1 MTRSKSILFVLCL
14 TALVSC
20 AFVASNASAMTMHEC
35 KKISKGGT
43 GVRYSDSN
51 CTIVNGAGAFQT
63 ETLPQGETVEVT
75 PTSTQTFVLSATIS
89 AIKFE
94 FHCEAAI
101 GSAKTTN
108 TIEKGSMMVL
118 GTGQVTLQ
126 GCTVLLPE
134 AVGCTVPAEIKTTEL
149 KLETSEMKTTYLP
162 QEGTTLTTV
171 NISGCEGAAKA
182 LNGERKVTGKLVA
195 VSEEVPASQE
205 FTATS
210 GSEAEISGA
219 PAVFTGKL
227 HYATKANGATISL
240 ETP

>member
-1 MTRSKSILFVLCL
+1 
-14 TALVSC
+14 
-20 AFVASNASAMTMHEC
+20 MHEC

-43 GVRYSDSN
+43 GVKYSDSS
-51 CTIVNGAGAFQT
+51 CSIVNGAGAFQT

-75 PTSTQTFVLSATIS
+75 PTSTQTFLQIVTLSG
-89 AIKFE
+89 IKFE

-108 TIEKGSMMVL
+108 TVEKGTMMVL

-126 GCTVLLPE
+126 GCTVLQPE
-134 AVGCTVPAEIKTTEL
+134 GVGCTVPAEIKTTEL
-149 KLETSEMKTTYLP
+149 KLETSGMSTIYVPK
-162 QEGTTLTTV
+162 EGTTLTTI
-171 NISGCEGAAKA
+171 NISGCEGAAKV

-195 VSEEVPASQE
+195 VTEEAPTSQE

-210 GSEAEISGA
+210 GSEVEISGA
-219 PAVFTGKL
+219 PASFTGKL
-227 HYATKANGATISL
+227 HYATKSNGVTIAL